1 MSRPY
6 LALGAVLLGVS
17 GILLASAVYDGGP
30 LEWVTALLAALLGV
44 LSMLAGATQSRI
56 PRVDPQM
63 HSQWNPDAAPRL
75 GDMLVSYGI
84 LTQADLDRALAYQ
97 QGTGK
102 RLGQI
107 LVELDLVTHAQVAQ
121 VLEEQLSRRE
131 GRLMW
136 GAGAQLIS

>member
-6 LALGAVLLGVS
+6 LSLGAVLFGVS

-30 LEWVTALLAALLGV
+30 LEWVTTLLAASLGV
-44 LSMLAGATQSRI
+44 LSMLAGVSASRL
-56 PRVDPQM
+56 PRVEPDI
-63 HSQWNPDAAPRL
+63 HTQWHPDAAPRL
-75 GDMLVSYGI
+75 GDMLLSYGI
-84 LTQADLDRALAYQ
+84 LTKADLDRALAYQ
-97 QGTGK
+97 EGTKK

-107 LVELDLVTHAQVAQ
+107 LVELNLVTHAELAQ

-136 GAGAQLIS
+136 GAGERLVN